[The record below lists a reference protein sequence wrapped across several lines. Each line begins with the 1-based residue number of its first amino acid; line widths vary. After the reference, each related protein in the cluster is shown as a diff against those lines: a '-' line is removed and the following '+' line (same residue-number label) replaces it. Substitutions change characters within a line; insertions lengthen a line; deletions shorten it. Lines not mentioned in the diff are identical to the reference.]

1 MLTRHVGKGSV
12 GLQQDNAGPLATHIK
27 PLQCSADLLPTYDGQ
42 LQCQMVRQ
50 LGVASR
56 MHVMW

>member
-1 MLTRHVGKGSV
+1 MLTRHMGKGSA

-42 LQCQMVRQ
+42 L
-50 LGVASR
+50 
-56 MHVMW
+56 